1 MILSSKVIENLLVDF
16 VTDFSISD
24 VDGFNDFIKDFSI
37 TYDLPDNMSYLK
49 RVERYDIKKFFPQAK
64 SIVVCI
70 FQYWNNNYEKNYND
84 FISEIKD
91 PFKFLSKKYKLNKD
105 ILKIKSKLIAR
116 YSLFDDYHKVIK
128 DRLKNVVDE
137 LKKIDKTIETK
148 IFVDTSPV
156 FEKLLAAYSGLGF
169 IGRNT
174 LLINPLY
181 GSYLFIGG
189 FFINKEI
196 IGYQKKNLNYKK
208 ICDKC
213 RLCEDKC
220 PTKALYNN
228 RLDPLKCV
236 SYWTTH
242 NKDREIPPEIIE
254 KSKYFFGCDICQEVC
269 PYNKNPVSKSPLFL
283 LSQK

>member
-1 MILSSKVIENLLVDF
+1 MINYQILEGLLIDF
-16 VTDFSISD
+16 VGDFAVSN
-24 VDGFNDFIKDFSI
+24 VDGFYEFIRNFSI
-37 TYDLPDNMSYLK
+37 NYDIPPDMSYLK
-49 RVERYDIKKFFPQAK
+49 RTERYDFKKFFPQAK

-70 FQYWNNNYEKNYND
+70 FQYWNDDYEKNYENL
-84 FISEIKD
+84 ILEIKD
-91 PFKFLSKKYKLNKD
+91 PFEFLSKKYKLNKD

-116 YSLFDDYHKVIK
+116 YSLFDDYHRVIK

-196 IGYQKKNLNYKK
+196 IGYQKKDLNFEK

-213 RLCEDKC
+213 RLCENKC

>member
-1 MILSSKVIENLLVDF
+1 MILSSKVIENLLIDF

-70 FQYWNNNYEKNYND
+70 FQYWNNDYEKNYND

-116 YSLFDDYHKVIK
+116 YSLFDDYHRVIK

-196 IGYQKKNLNYKK
+196 IGYQKKNLNFEK

-213 RLCEDKC
+213 ILCEDKC
-220 PTKALYNN
+220 PTKALSNN

-242 NKDREIPPEIIE
+242 NKDREIPLNIIE
-254 KSKYFFGCDICQEVC
+254 KSKYLFGCDVCQEVC
-269 PYNKNPVSKSPLFL
+269 PYNKNSLQKSPLFL

>member
-1 MILSSKVIENLLVDF
+1 MINYQILEGLLIDF
-16 VTDFSISD
+16 VGDFKVCDVDSFYEFIRNFSI
-24 VDGFNDFIKDFSI
+24 N
-37 TYDLPDNMSYLK
+37 YDIPPDMRYLK
-49 RVERYDIKKFFPQAK
+49 RTERYDFKKFFPQAK

-70 FQYWNNNYEKNYND
+70 FQYWNDDYEKNYENL
-84 FISEIKD
+84 ILEIKD
-91 PFKFLSKKYKLNKD
+91 PFDFLSKKYKLNKD

-156 FEKLLAAYSGLGF
+156 FEKILAAYSGLGF

-220 PTKALYNN
+220 PTKALSNN

-242 NKDREIPPEIIE
+242 NKDREIPHEIIE

-269 PYNKNPVSKSPLFL
+269 PYNKNPIQKSRLFL